1 MTTTTLSAAELEM
14 KLMVTKTLEAQ
25 GVLSHI
31 KAQLRAA
38 VIKALHDTSPSPSI
52 SKAHLLK
59 STETHLALC
68 VIAEFLRQMDL
79 HETLSVLSAE
89 VESPLLMDRRT
100 LAKEIGVPDASEKIA
115 LLLTAL
121 APRAPSSVKD
131 PPKTTSATMSERDD
145 DEPAPSFFS
154 AMQKQSL
161 PVRSAEPLG
170 RSLDDAKAA
179 TTVLKNEDDDDE
191 VESEVEVSIGDVSE
205 SFEDSSA
212 SRDPP
217 KATEQPKPSPATL
230 ETSDDEY
237 TFISQATPQSR
248 MSSLPPVASSQSR
261 GRYDA
266 DEDKDDDKDDDD
278 DEKPSVARP
287 TVTSATARDDD
298 DDEGNAADEEA
309 RLSSLDATLKAM
321 EAEDETGTLK
331 QLKATLQH
339 ELDVKSDDDQYGSD
353 FEEDFDAEEDI
364 ASDVEDDMDASVAES
379 QDESFQAPAS
389 DKRVRSTDVLDDY
402 DYVETVQ
409 KP

>member
-1 MTTTTLSAAELEM
+1 MTTTLSPAEHEM

-38 VIKALHDTSPSPSI
+38 VIKALHETSPSPPSLG
-52 SKAHLLK
+52 KAHLLR
-59 STETHLALC
+59 SADTHLALC
-68 VIAEFLRQMDL
+68 VIADFLRQLDL
-79 HETLSVLSAE
+79 HETLSVLSTE
-89 VESPLLMDRRT
+89 VESPLLMDRQT
-100 LAKEIGVPDASEKIA
+100 LAKEIGLPDASEKIA

-121 APRAPSSVKD
+121 APRAPPSAKASQD
-131 PPKTTSATMSERDD
+131 LPKTRSAEVDESED
-145 DEPAPSFFS
+145 DEPAPSIFS
-154 AMQKQSL
+154 AVQKQSL
-161 PVRSAEPLG
+161 PVHSAEPLV
-170 RSLDDAKAA
+170 RPA
-179 TTVLKNEDDDDE
+179 TLVATVATPTDEGDDDE
-191 VESEVEVSIGDVSE
+191 QVESEMEASMGDVSE

-212 SRDPP
+212 SREAP
-217 KATEQPKPSPATL
+217 KATEQPTPSPATL
-230 ETSDDEY
+230 EASDDEY

-248 MSSLPPVASSQSR
+248 MSSLPPAASSQRLGDRNGLDDGNDKTLLSVAAHVMPSDKAR
-261 GRYDA
+261 
-266 DEDKDDDKDDDD
+266 DENDDDD
-278 DEKPSVARP
+278 DE
-287 TVTSATARDDD
+287 
-298 DDEGNAADEEA
+298 NAADEEA

-331 QLKATLQH
+331 QLKASLQH

-364 ASDVEDDMDASVAES
+364 ASDVEDDIDASVAES

-402 DYVETVQ
+402 DYVETIQ